1 MIEQGQPHAAAHGHE
16 PIEASVRG
24 VYITGAILAGVVIAS
39 FLLML
44 ALLGLFSDA
53 TGGVPASQF
62 AIPDSLTQRARQL
75 QRLRSSERELLEKY
89 QWVDP
94 AAGIARIPI
103 ERAMEIIA
111 EQGFSREV
119 DDPAAAG
126 TPPASEPPA
135 AEGNEP

>member
-1 MIEQGQPHAAAHGHE
+1 MIEQGRPHTAAYGHE

-24 VYITGAILAGVVIAS
+24 IYITGAILAGVVIAS

-53 TGGVPASQF
+53 TGGMPASQF
-62 AIPDSLTQRARQL
+62 ATPDSLALRAAQL
-75 QRLRSSERELLEKY
+75 QQLRMSERERLEKY

-103 ERAMEIIA
+103 ERAMEIVA
-111 EQGFSREV
+111 EQHFSGEA
-119 DDPAAAG
+119 DDPAAAA
-126 TPPASEPPA
+126 TPPADEQPA
-135 AEGNEP
+135 TEGNEL